1 MEIAFDVA
9 LPHCGGPPRCRR
21 CVTHH
26 PWEKSVTERQQQPGL
41 AEAIDDH
48 LIKTVGVSPARAG
61 PIDLMLATAQV
72 AREQLSRRWVN
83 TRARER
89 DSRARR
95 VYYLSMEFLMGRSLL
110 NTLWNLGVK
119 RQYQEAL
126 AELGYDLEVL
136 ADQVCWRVS
145 PGFRHLGPGSAW
157 AAGKACASAEHA
169 NAEHASCPVSGKID
183 AMRLLQQLDGPSWA
197 LLLLRNAILIP
208 CWCCGPLYLL

>member
-9 LPHCGGPPRCRR
+9 LPHCGDPPRCRR

-26 PWEKSVTERQQQPGL
+26 PWEKPVTERQQPGL

-48 LIKTVGVSPARAG
+48 LIKTVGVSPGRAG

-95 VYYLSMEFLMGRSLL
+95 VYYLSMEFLIGRTLSNALGALDLQGRSVE
-110 NTLWNLGVK
+110 G
-119 RQYQEAL
+119 EADGL
-126 AELGYDLEVL
+126 TA
-136 ADQVCWRVS
+136 RV
-145 PGFRHLGPGSAW
+145 FQH
-157 AAGKACASAEHA
+157 ETDH
-169 NAEHASCPVSGKID
+169 
-183 AMRLLQQLDGPSWA
+183 LDGIVYPMRMPDLSRLGFVEELSRFGA
-197 LLLLRNAILIP
+197 QT
-208 CWCCGPLYLL
+208 